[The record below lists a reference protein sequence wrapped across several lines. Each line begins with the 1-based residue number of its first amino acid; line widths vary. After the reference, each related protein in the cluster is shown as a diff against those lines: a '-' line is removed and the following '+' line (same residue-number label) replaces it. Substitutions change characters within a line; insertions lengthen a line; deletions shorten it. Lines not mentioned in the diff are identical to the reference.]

1 MKKSAIMENLLHIL
15 YERSFRYDPQFGF
28 LLSSGAKSD
37 MYVDAKKTVLSAEGM
52 VLTGKLLFER
62 VKNDSIDGIGG
73 LTLGA
78 DPLAY
83 AAALV
88 SNMEGKPLNVF
99 IVRKE
104 PKKHGTEQQIE
115 GPLKAG
121 ARVVVV
127 DDVVTTGASTI
138 KAIESATAAG
148 FEVVKALVLLDREE
162 GGRQNVEQYC
172 PFESLFTRKDLLDLR
187 AKKLKQGDP
196 LA

>member
-1 MKKSAIMENLLHIL
+1 MRDKLLNIL
-15 YERSFRYDPQFGF
+15 YEKSFRYDPDKGF

-37 MYVDAKKTVLSAEGM
+37 IYVNAKNTVLSAEGM

-62 VKNDSIDGIGG
+62 IKNDSIDGIGG

-83 AAALV
+83 AAAFV

-104 PKKHGTEQQIE
+104 PKKHGTGQQIE

-121 ARVVVV
+121 AKVVVV

-148 FEVVKALVLLDREE
+148 FKVIKALVLLDREE
-162 GGRQNVEQYC
+162 GGRQNVEKYC
-172 PFESLFTRKDLLDLR
+172 AFESLFTRKDLLELH
-187 AKKLKQGDP
+187 AKKLAGE
-196 LA
+196 

>member
-1 MKKSAIMENLLHIL
+1 MRDKLLNIL
-15 YERSFRYDPQFGF
+15 FEKSFRYDPDKGF

-62 VKNDSIDGIGG
+62 IKNDSIDGIGG

-83 AAALV
+83 ATALV

-104 PKKHGTEQQIE
+104 PKKHGTEQWIE
-115 GPLKAG
+115 GPLKPG

-138 KAIESATAAG
+138 KAVEKAKAAG
-148 FEVVKALVLLDREE
+148 FKVVKALVLLDREE
-162 GGRQNVEQYC
+162 GGRQNVEKYC
-172 PFESLFTRKDLLDLR
+172 AFESLFTRKDLLDLR
-187 AKKLKQGDP
+187 AKKLAQEPEKK
-196 LA
+196 

>member
-1 MKKSAIMENLLHIL
+1 MRDKLLNIL
-15 YERSFRYDPQFGF
+15 FEKSFRYDPDKGF

-37 MYVDAKKTVLSAEGM
+37 MYVDAKKTVLSTEGM
-52 VLTGKLLFER
+52 VLTGRLLFER
-62 VKNDSIDGIGG
+62 IKNDSIDGIGG

-104 PKKHGTEQQIE
+104 PKKHGTEQWIE
-115 GPLKAG
+115 GPLKPG
-121 ARVVVV
+121 ARVVIV

-138 KAIESATAAG
+138 KAVEKAIKAG
-148 FEVVKALVLLDREE
+148 FKVVKALVLLDREE
-162 GGRQNVEQYC
+162 GGRQNVEKYC
-172 PFESLFTRKDLLDLR
+172 AFESLFTRKDLLDLR
-187 AKKLKQGDP
+187 AKKLAQEPEKK
-196 LA
+196 

>member
-1 MKKSAIMENLLHIL
+1 MRDKLLNIL
-15 YERSFRYDPQFGF
+15 FEKSFRYDPDKGF

-52 VLTGKLLFER
+52 VLTGRLLFER
-62 VKNDSIDGIGG
+62 IKNDSIDGIGG

-104 PKKHGTEQQIE
+104 PKKHGTEQWIE
-115 GPLKAG
+115 GPLKPG
-121 ARVVVV
+121 ARVVIV

-138 KAIESATAAG
+138 KAVEKAIKAG
-148 FEVVKALVLLDREE
+148 FKVVKALVLLDREE
-162 GGRQNVEQYC
+162 GGRQNVEKHC
-172 PFESLFTRKDLLDLR
+172 AFESLFTRKDLLDLR
-187 AKKLKQGDP
+187 AKKLAQEPKKK
-196 LA
+196 